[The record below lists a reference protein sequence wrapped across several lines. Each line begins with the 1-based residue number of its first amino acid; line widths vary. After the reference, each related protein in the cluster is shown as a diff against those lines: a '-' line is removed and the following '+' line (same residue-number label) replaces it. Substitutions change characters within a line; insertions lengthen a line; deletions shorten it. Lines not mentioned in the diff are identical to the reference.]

1 MLTVGFLGKV
11 TLAVILNQEVGS
23 MGNFGGFEILLVT
36 IIVFFIVVPI
46 VAIIDI
52 VRSDFYG
59 NKIVWVLVVLFL
71 GAVGAFIYYFIGTKQ
86 KV

>member
-1 MLTVGFLGKV
+1 
-11 TLAVILNQEVGS
+11 

-59 NKIVWVLVVLFL
+59 NNKIVWVLVVLFL